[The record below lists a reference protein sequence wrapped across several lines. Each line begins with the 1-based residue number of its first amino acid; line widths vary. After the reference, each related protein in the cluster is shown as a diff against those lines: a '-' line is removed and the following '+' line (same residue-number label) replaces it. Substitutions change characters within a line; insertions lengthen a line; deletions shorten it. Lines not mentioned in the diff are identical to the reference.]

1 MRAGV
6 LLAMTIAGS
15 PGTPAAQVAAQSATA
30 PPGISVVDLIELSRI
45 GSREAG
51 GSEADGAV
59 VSPDQKRVATVVQR
73 GLLAENRREFS
84 LLVLSTQEPGDIVP
98 AREYAKF
105 VNSSNRP
112 AISQVTWV
120 SNDRLAFLAEGPDGP
135 PQVYMADIQTR
146 ETIQRTHVAEP
157 ITMFDVSVG
166 GRVIA
171 YVVERPREPSS
182 ALRPLREHG
191 FVIPDAMPISE
202 LFDGKWDRV
211 TAMNSDGG
219 LVHVVR
225 DGVETAV
232 PLPDA
237 TAYGESEAAGPFAS
251 DSFSLAPSGELA
263 LIRCRP
269 KRPPRSWAL
278 YREKHFRREQST
290 GARYPWWIVV
300 DLHTGEAWPLT
311 GGPSMN
317 FSAKPLW
324 TADSRSVIV
333 LDDLLPLDGESSTE
347 RSQRAAARLTAEVAV
362 RSRAVHLITRRNPI
376 RLERWDA
383 ESGTLTLQI
392 APDRRNANE
401 FVAYRKST
409 VGWIEERASGRSR
422 EGPQIRVDQGLNE
435 PWRLV
440 RASSDNHEKAIVY
453 DPNSELLAGRRRAQE
468 SIVRWRTKSGAE
480 LSAGL
485 YLPID
490 YEKGERYPVVIQT
503 HGFEENNFAPDG
515 FSTTGFAAQPL
526 AAAGFVVVQAHRCS
540 KHCDPPKKNRR
551 SEGEFIK
558 DAWQSLVDHLDSLSL
573 IDRSRVALQ
582 GYSRSCYH
590 ELYFLTHSTY
600 SIAAM
605 ICTDG
610 IDGSY
615 FQYLLFGKENPGLAD
630 EYRSMNDGP
639 PFGRTLKNW
648 LKSAPG
654 FNLDRIH
661 TPVRLVALNDS
672 ASLLEE
678 WEPYAGLT
686 LQGKPVELFYLPDA
700 IHNIVRPWER
710 FASQQGTVDWFRFW
724 LQGYERKSPVT
735 EAEETSAS
743 LSAQYARWERL
754 CRLQT
759 ASLPAVGRHCAQEP

>member
-1 MRAGV
+1 MVKAGIRTGA
-6 LLAMTIAGS
+6 LLVAAIAVS
-15 PGTPAAQVAAQSATA
+15 PGTAAAQMTAQSAAA
-30 PPGISVVDLIELSRI
+30 PQGFSVVDLIGLSRI
-45 GSREAG
+45 GSREVG
-51 GSEADGAV
+51 DSDTDGAV
-59 VSPDQKRVATVVQR
+59 VSPDQKRVASVIQR

-84 LLVLSTQEPGDIVP
+84 LFVLSTDEPGNVV
-98 AREYAKF
+98 ASQVYAKF
-105 VNSSNRP
+105 ITSTNRP

-120 SNDRLAFLAEGPDGP
+120 SNDRLAFLAEGPDEP
-135 PQVYMADIQTR
+135 PEVYMADIQTR
-146 ETIQRTHVAEP
+146 ETIQLTNAAEP
-157 ITMFDVSVG
+157 ITLYDVSAG
-166 GRVIA
+166 ARVIA
-171 YVVERPREPSS
+171 YVTERPQAPPSAFQS
-182 ALRPLREHG
+182 MREHG

-202 LFDGKWDRV
+202 LLDGKWDRV

-219 LVHVVR
+219 AVHVIR
-225 DGVETAV
+225 DGLETTV

-237 TAYGESEAAGPFAS
+237 TEYGEAELTGPFAS
-251 DSFSLAPSGELA
+251 DSFSLAPSGDFA

-269 KRPPRSWAL
+269 KRPPRAWAL
-278 YREKHFRREQST
+278 YREKHFRREEST

-311 GGPSMN
+311 GGASMN

-324 TADSRSVIV
+324 TAGSQSVIV
-333 LDDLLPLDGESSTE
+333 VDDLLPLDGESPTE
-347 RSQRAAARLTAEVAV
+347 RSRRAATRLTAEVDV
-362 RSRAVHLITRRNPI
+362 RSRAVRLIKRRNPI
-376 RLERWDA
+376 RL
-383 ESGTLTLQI
+383 
-392 APDRRNANE
+392 
-401 FVAYRKST
+401 
-409 VGWIEERASGRSR
+409 

-440 RASSDNHEKAIVY
+440 RATSDNHEKLLVF
-453 DPNSELLAGRRRAQE
+453 DPNAELLADRRRAQE
-468 SIVRWRTKSGAE
+468 TIVRWRTRSGAE

-490 YEKGERYPVVIQT
+490 YEEGKRYPVVIQT
-503 HGFEENNFAPDG
+503 HGFEETVFAPDG

-526 AAAGFVVVQAHRCS
+526 AAAGFMVVQAHRCS
-540 KHCDPPKKNRR
+540 KHCDTSEKYKI

-558 DAWQSLVDHLDSLSL
+558 DAWESLVDHLDGLSL
-573 IDRSRVALQ
+573 IDRSRVAIQ

-590 ELYFLTHSTY
+590 ELYFLTHSSY

-615 FQYLLFGKENPGLAD
+615 LQYLLFGPENPGLAD

-639 PFGRTLKNW
+639 PFGRTLNNW

-654 FNLDRIH
+654 FNLERIH

-686 LQGKPVELFYLPDA
+686 LQKKPVELFYLPDA

-724 LQGYERKSPVT
+724 LQGYERTSPVT
-735 EAEETSAS
+735 EAGETSAS

-754 CRLQT
+754 CRLKV
-759 ASLPAVGRHCAQEP
+759 SSRRSVGRHC